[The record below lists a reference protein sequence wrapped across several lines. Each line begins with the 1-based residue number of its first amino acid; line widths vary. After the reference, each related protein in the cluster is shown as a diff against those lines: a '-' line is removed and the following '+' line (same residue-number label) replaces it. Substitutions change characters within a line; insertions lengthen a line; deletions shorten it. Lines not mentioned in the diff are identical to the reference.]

1 MRIARLAALCL
12 VALAVTG
19 TVQARTAAAP
29 AAPGGLKAFLLRAN
43 EPVQHEF
50 ARTPSFAWAPVHGAI
65 RYEFELSKNQSF
77 TEAGIFWSDE
87 KLKTPAVSV
96 PVALPWLTGSPY
108 AVYARVRAI
117 TRSGVT
123 AWSAPFGF
131 NVRWGNLPQPTA
143 TSPGMSRW
151 SVVDGAT
158 SYHVWFPDIRK
169 VVGTRTNAVDHR
181 EFYAFHQST
190 GFAGTVRWRVR
201 AVRNLYGKIPTG
213 LPTVTYGPWS
223 PMYTTTNPALADG
236 VVTPTSSSA
245 DTTTSTTAATQ
256 EHELTPGFSFTGT
269 QAATSVRSELYRVYV
284 FSDADCV
291 NVIHRGS
298 IVASPAYVPR
308 TTGSLAL
315 PGKTSEVAL
324 ARTAF
329 LADLKKGVVEVEQFM
344 NDAAKVTS
352 TESDKEPAK
361 PAGATPA
368 ATPGTTKTGATP
380 TTPSSDPDPAST
392 PPEND
397 LSLPATPAVT
407 GAPVD
412 LWDSGWPN
420 GRFYWTVVP
429 VGFEVA
435 SPKAT
440 VVTSAVSSGGTVF
453 RVGSVEG
460 FVVGDLARVGSG
472 STQETLTVTI
482 VDSTALTVTTTPAN
496 FAHGAGETI
505 LSLASVLQ
513 YWDQELPQD
522 NCAAGRVQSFGKGSK
537 PLVASSG
544 SPFVSGLSPR
554 GLLTTAAGSVP
565 SFYGTP
571 LAAWQPAL
579 GADQYQVQWSKT
591 KYPWAKE
598 GEKLT
603 YATSALLPLGP
614 GKWFYRVRGLNFS
627 LPGTARAMSWSAPAG
642 LTVSKPTFTV
652 VKKSGR

>member
-1 MRIARLAALCL
+1 
-12 VALAVTG
+12 
-19 TVQARTAAAP
+19 
-29 AAPGGLKAFLLRAN
+29 
-43 EPVQHEF
+43 
-50 ARTPSFAWAPVHGAI
+50 
-65 RYEFELSKNQSF
+65 
-77 TEAGIFWSDE
+77 
-87 KLKTPAVSV
+87 
-96 PVALPWLTGSPY
+96 
-108 AVYARVRAI
+108 
-117 TRSGVT
+117 
-123 AWSAPFGF
+123 
-131 NVRWGNLPQPTA
+131 
-143 TSPGMSRW
+143 MSRW

-181 EFYAFHQST
+181 EFYAFHQTT

-213 LPTVTYGPWS
+213 LPSVTYGPWS
-223 PMYTTTNPALADG
+223 TVYTTTNPALGDG
-236 VVTPTSSSA
+236 VVTPALSSA
-245 DTTTSTTAATQ
+245 DNTTSTNAATTQ
-256 EHELTPGFSFTGT
+256 HELTPGFSFTGT
-269 QAATSVRSELYRVYV
+269 QAANTVRSELYRVYV

-308 TTGSLAL
+308 TTGSLSM

-324 ARTAF
+324 ARSRF
-329 LADLKKGVVEVEQFM
+329 LADLKKGQVEVDQYM
-344 NDAAKVTS
+344 NDSAKVTS

-361 PAGATPA
+361 PADATPA
-368 ATPGTTKTGATP
+368 ATPGTTTPATP
-380 TTPSSDPDPAST
+380 TPPIGSDPANT

-397 LSLPATPAVT
+397 LSLPRTPIVT

-435 SPKAT
+435 APKST
-440 VVTSAVSSGGTVF
+440 SLTSAAPTGASAF
-453 RVGSVEG
+453 RVVSVDG
-460 FVVGDLARVGSG
+460 FVIGDLARVGTG
-472 STQETLTVTI
+472 STQETLTVAN
-482 VDSTALTVTTTPAN
+482 VDPATLTVTTNPSTY
-496 FAHGAGETI
+496 AHGTGEI
-505 LSLASVLQ
+505 IASLASVLE

-522 NCAAGRVQSFGKGSK
+522 VCASGRVQSFGKGSM
-537 PLVASSG
+537 PLVAASG

-565 SFYGTP
+565 AFYGTP

-591 KYPWAKE
+591 KYPWVKV